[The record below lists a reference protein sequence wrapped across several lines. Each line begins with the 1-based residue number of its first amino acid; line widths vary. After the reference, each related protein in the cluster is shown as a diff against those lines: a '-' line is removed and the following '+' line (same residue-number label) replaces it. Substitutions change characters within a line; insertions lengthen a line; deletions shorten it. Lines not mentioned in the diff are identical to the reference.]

1 MSKQIRMDLHM
12 HSCMSD
18 DGEYSPKQL
27 MQMCKEAGLQV
38 VAIADHNTVEA
49 IPEAKEEAMKLGL
62 DYIPAIEM
70 DCTIDGVELHVL
82 GYGINYLDPAFKKL
96 TLSLRQQE
104 QASAQKRL
112 DLVKQLGLYIDDEK
126 AFALSHHGCITGEII
141 AEVALQDERNH
152 GFLKEYLHGGSRS
165 DNPYVNF
172 YWDYCSQGK
181 PAYVKIDFM
190 TLQEAVTMIQNAGGV
205 AILAHPGNNTKENT
219 TLLDA
224 IFTYDIKGMEVYS
237 SYHTKEQIQFYED
250 YAKKHSLAITCGSD
264 FHGKTKPA
272 IHLGGHGCADTTA
285 LYYGLN
291 DLLLHA

>member
-1 MSKQIRMDLHM
+1 MSKQIQMDLHM

-49 IPEAKEEAMKLGL
+49 IPEAKDEAMMLGL
-62 DYIPAIEM
+62 DYIPAIEL

-82 GYGINYLDPAFKKL
+82 GYGINYLDPAFMDL
-96 TLSLRQQE
+96 TLSLRKQE
-104 QASAQKRL
+104 QDSAQKRI
-112 DLVKQLGLYIDDEK
+112 DLVKRLGLYIDEEK

-152 GFLKEYLHGGSRS
+152 SFLKEYLRGGSRS

-190 TLQEAVTMIQNAGGV
+190 TLQEAIALIQNAGGI

-224 IFTYDIKGMEVYS
+224 IFTYDVKGMEVYS
-237 SYHTKEQIQFYED
+237 SYHSKEQIQFYED

-272 IHLGGHGCADTTA
+272 IHLGGHGCADTTE
-285 LYYGLN
+285 LYYALN
-291 DLLLHA
+291 SLLLNA

>member
-27 MQMCKEAGLQV
+27 MLMCKDAGLQV
-38 VAIADHNTVEA
+38 VAIADHNAVDA

-96 TLSLRQQE
+96 TLSLRHQE

-152 GFLKEYLHGGSRS
+152 GFLKEYLSGGSRS

-190 TLQEAVTMIQNAGGV
+190 PLQEAVTMIQNAGGV

>member
-1 MSKQIRMDLHM
+1 MSKQIQMDLHM

-49 IPEAKEEAMKLGL
+49 IPEAKDEAMMLGL
-62 DYIPAIEM
+62 DYIPAIEL

-82 GYGINYLDPAFKKL
+82 GYGINYLDPAFMDL
-96 TLSLRQQE
+96 TLSLRKQE
-104 QASAQKRL
+104 QDSAQKRI
-112 DLVKQLGLYIDDEK
+112 DLVKRLGLYIDEEK

-152 GFLKEYLHGGSRS
+152 GFLKEYLRGGSRS

-190 TLQEAVTMIQNAGGV
+190 TLQEAIALIQNAGGI

-224 IFTYDIKGMEVYS
+224 IFTYDVKGMEVYS
-237 SYHTKEQIQFYED
+237 SYHSKEQIQFYED

-272 IHLGGHGCADTTA
+272 IHLGGHGCADTTE
-285 LYYGLN
+285 LYYALN
-291 DLLLHA
+291 SLLLHA

>member
-1 MSKQIRMDLHM
+1 MSKQIQMDLHM

-49 IPEAKEEAMKLGL
+49 IPEAKDEAMMLGL
-62 DYIPAIEM
+62 DYIPAIEL

-82 GYGINYLDPAFKKL
+82 GYGINYVDPAFMDL
-96 TLSLRQQE
+96 TLSLRKQE
-104 QASAQKRL
+104 QDSAQKRI
-112 DLVKQLGLYIDDEK
+112 DLVKRLGLYIDDEK

-152 GFLKEYLHGGSRS
+152 GFLKEYLRGGSRS

-190 TLQEAVTMIQNAGGV
+190 TLQEAIALIQNAGGI

-224 IFTYDIKGMEVYS
+224 IFTYDVKGMEVYS
-237 SYHTKEQIQFYED
+237 SYHSKEQIQFYED

-272 IHLGGHGCADTTA
+272 IHLGGHGRADTTE
-285 LYYGLN
+285 LYYALN
-291 DLLLHA
+291 SLLLHA

>member
-27 MQMCKEAGLQV
+27 MLMCKDAGLQV

-62 DYIPAIEM
+62 DHIPAIEM

-152 GFLKEYLHGGSRS
+152 GFLKEYLSGGSRS

-190 TLQEAVTMIQNAGGV
+190 TLQEAVTMIQHAGGV

-237 SYHTKEQIQFYED
+237 SYHSKEQIQFYED

>member
-27 MQMCKEAGLQV
+27 MQMCKDAGLQV
-38 VAIADHNTVEA
+38 VAIADHNTAEA
-49 IPEAKEEAMKLGL
+49 IPEAKEEAMKIGL
-62 DYIPAIEM
+62 DYIPAIEL

-82 GYGINYLDPAFKKL
+82 GYGINYLDPAFMDL
-96 TLSLRQQE
+96 TLSLRKQE
-104 QASAQKRL
+104 QDSAQKRI
-112 DLVKQLGLYIDDEK
+112 DLVKRLGLYIDDEK

-152 GFLKEYLHGGSRS
+152 GFLKEYLRGGSRS

-172 YWDYCSQGK
+172 YWDYCTQGK

-190 TLQEAVTMIQNAGGV
+190 TLQEAINLIQNAGGI

-219 TLLDA
+219 TLLNA
-224 IFTYDIKGMEVYS
+224 IFTYDVKGMEVYS
-237 SYHTKEQIQFYED
+237 SYHSKEQIQFYED

-272 IHLGGHGCADTTA
+272 IHLGGHGCADTTE
-285 LYYGLN
+285 LYYALN
-291 DLLLHA
+291 SLLQD

>member
-1 MSKQIRMDLHM
+1 MSKQIQMDLHM

-49 IPEAKEEAMKLGL
+49 IPEAKDEAMMLGL
-62 DYIPAIEM
+62 DYIPAIEL

-82 GYGINYLDPAFKKL
+82 GYGINYVDPAFMDL
-96 TLSLRQQE
+96 TLSLRKQE
-104 QASAQKRL
+104 QDSAQKRI
-112 DLVKQLGLYIDDEK
+112 DLVKRLGLYIDDEK

-152 GFLKEYLHGGSRS
+152 GFLKEYLRGGSRS

-190 TLQEAVTMIQNAGGV
+190 TLQEAIALIQNAGGI

-224 IFTYDIKGMEVYS
+224 IFTYDVKGMEVYS
-237 SYHTKEQIQFYED
+237 SYHSKEQIQFYED

-272 IHLGGHGCADTTA
+272 IHLGGHGCADTTE
-285 LYYGLN
+285 LYYALN
-291 DLLLHA
+291 SLLLHA